1 MRHTLVTAAALSLGL
16 AAGATAAWAAN
27 PGETDCRQMDSQ
39 VRTALTTAQSTN
51 KDQAEHER
59 NSGQQFCTHGYYRVG
74 ISHYEQA
81 LKLLGAKT

>member
-1 MRHTLVTAAALSLGL
+1 MRHTIATAAVLSLGL
-16 AAGATAAWAAN
+16 AAGASAAFAAD

-39 VRTALTTAQSTN
+39 VRTALSSAQSAN

-59 NSGQQFCTHGYYRVG
+59 STGQQFCTHGYYRVG
-74 ISHYEQA
+74 IAHYTQA